1 MATFQ
6 SPIKSTA
13 PIKMMFLGHTGA
25 GKTGATMSLAA
36 AGYKIRHLSWDG
48 IPEIMSDY
56 IHNPKSIYRLPRP
69 GLWTKELADTLPNR
83 VNFEVVTEGRNLVGG
98 KAIPKGDSWQKA
110 QLFLNNWI
118 DSETK
123 ERFGNISTW
132 GSDTV
137 LVLDSYSR
145 MCEAAMNFRLAIAG
159 HLTKGPQIGN
169 YEDND
174 YSAMYKNMFDF
185 LDFLKCDEIKCHI
198 ILICHIDFL
207 DVSTEA
213 QGGKPNS
220 ATKEIRGFPQTIGSG
235 RKLGPKIGQYFNH
248 ALRAKQTGTHP
259 MIKREIVTNT
269 DEYIE
274 LKTTAPLKVKQSY
287 PLETG
292 LAEYFAAIRGPF
304 QGGEK

>member
-1 MATFQ
+1 MATFT

-13 PIKMMFLGHTGA
+13 PIKMMYLGHTGA
-25 GKTGATMSLAA
+25 GKTGSTMSLVA
-36 AGYKIRHLSWDG
+36 AGYKVRHLSWDG
-48 IPEIMSDY
+48 LPEIMADF
-56 IHNPKSIYRLPRP
+56 IHNPKSIYRTARP
-69 GLWTKELADTLPNR
+69 GLWDAQTVESLSSR
-83 VNFEVVTEGRNLVGG
+83 FHFETVTEGRNLIGG

-123 ERFGNISTW
+123 EKFGNISTW

-145 MCEAAMNFRLAIAG
+145 MCEAAMNFQLAMNGRLA
-159 HLTKGPQIGN
+159 KGPQVGT

-174 YSAMYKNMFDF
+174 YSAMYRNMFDF
-185 LDFLKCDEIKCHI
+185 LDLLKCDEVKCNI
-198 ILICHIDFL
+198 ILICHIDFI
-207 DVSTEA
+207 DISPDA

-220 ATKEIRGFPQTIGSG
+220 ATKDLRGFPQTIGSG

-248 ALRAKQTGTHP
+248 ALRAKQTGTFP
-259 MIKREIVTNT
+259 VIKREIVTNG
-269 DEYIE
+269 DDSIE
-274 LKTTAPLKVKQSY
+274 LKNIAPLKVRQSY

-292 LAEYFAAIRGPF
+292 LAEYFAAIRGPL
-304 QGGEK
+304 QVESK